1 MRTLLHAASLRHLLR
16 HPAQLLLALLGLA
29 LGVGTI
35 VAVDLAT
42 ASSRRA
48 FELSLA
54 AVNGAATHQITGG
67 SQGVDEQLYVQLRL
81 GPVGGA
87 AQAPAYAPVLEG
99 YVTLGGRTL
108 QLLGVDPIASA
119 ELSGGATLLGGGDA
133 AQLRELLTEPGAV
146 LMSARTAA
154 ELGLRSGSGFE
165 VSIDG
170 E

>member
-67 SQGVDEQLYVQLRL
+67 SQGVDEQLYAQLRL
-81 GPVGGA
+81 RPVGGA
-87 AQAPAYAPVLEG
+87 AQAPAYAPVVEG

-119 ELSGGATLLGGGDA
+119 ELSGGATL
-133 AQLRELLTEPGAV
+133 
-146 LMSARTAA
+146 
-154 ELGLRSGSGFE
+154 
-165 VSIDG
+165 
-170 E
+170 